1 MNEIAQFAPEWL
13 VLIVVVAFA
22 LKYVGQLLS
31 EASESWAKILGPLG
45 RRWRANGLKRQQER
59 VEAREIRA
67 ADFADVKGQ
76 LEYIADQLE
85 QCRAASEQRD
95 AFIAYDARWH
105 RDLNLQAIEA
115 GCEVPTYLTFRQWL
129 AQSN

>member
-13 VLIVVVAFA
+13 VGIVVVAFA

-31 EASESWAKILGPLG
+31 EASETWSRLLGPLG
-45 RRWRANGLKRQQER
+45 RRWRANGLRRQQER
-59 VEAREIRA
+59 VEAREIRQ
-67 ADFADVKGQ
+67 ADFADVTRQ
-76 LEYIADQLE
+76 LEYISTQLE
-85 QCRAASEQRD
+85 QCRAATESRD
-95 AFIAYDARWH
+95 EFIAYDARWH

-115 GCEVPTYLTFRQWL
+115 GCDLPAYMTYRQWL